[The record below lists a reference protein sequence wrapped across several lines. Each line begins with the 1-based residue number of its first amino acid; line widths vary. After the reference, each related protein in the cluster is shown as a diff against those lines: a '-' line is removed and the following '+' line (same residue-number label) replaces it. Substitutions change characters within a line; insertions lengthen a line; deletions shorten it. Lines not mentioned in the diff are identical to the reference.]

1 MNGETDFHQWGSRK
15 VGLFLNNDSGA
26 IMDMTADGVYCNTLV
41 AVFHAAFRL
50 GFDPYALAVQAKL
63 DVASY
68 LEMPPMLLFESAERV
83 IDESLLVAKLIN
95 ERWPNSGSNHPN
107 DEQQHGRG
115 LHTGDDR
122 SNRDNDA
129 DWIGGRP
136 VSG

>member
-1 MNGETDFHQWGSRK
+1 
-15 VGLFLNNDSGA
+15 
-26 IMDMTADGVYCNTLV
+26 MDMSTEGVYCNTLV

-63 DVASY
+63 DVARY

-95 ERWPNSGSNHPN
+95 ERWPEN
-107 DEQQHGRG
+107 DSIHQSDDRQNGRG
-115 LHTGDDR
+115 LRNGGNRDIGDD
-122 SNRDNDA
+122 DA
-129 DWIGGRP
+129 DWIGGHP